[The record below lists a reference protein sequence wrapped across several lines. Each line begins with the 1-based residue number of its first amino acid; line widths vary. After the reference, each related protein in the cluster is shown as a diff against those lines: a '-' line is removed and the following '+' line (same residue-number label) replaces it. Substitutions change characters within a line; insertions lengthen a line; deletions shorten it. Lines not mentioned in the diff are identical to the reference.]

1 MSLQIRAIAIY
12 SHEGERREVEFKLG
26 ALNIVTGA
34 SKTGKSA
41 LLDIVDYCWG
51 RSECTVAEGEIRKS
65 VSWFGVHF
73 DSDGE
78 GILIA
83 RRNPGPAGK
92 SSDDIFFVRGI
103 EELPAGIEQFHKN
116 TTADGLR
123 LRLSAVLGISENL
136 HLPPEG
142 ATRSPLEASS
152 GHAILFCLQ
161 QQDEIANR
169 RLLFHRQGEQFMP
182 AAIKDALPYFLGAV
196 DENHLLTLRR
206 YNDARARLRRL
217 EREYAEARA
226 LSDQSSNSA
235 QQLLNEA
242 RRAGLIA
249 ADAVT
254 RDNQG
259 AHNLL
264 QQAAAPRPLD
274 VSAMDDPGAEL
285 EELENRRRK
294 LRSDLQEIR
303 EEILEIQR
311 INREASEFETEARE
325 QEARLASIGL
335 VPPKAE

>member
-12 SHEGERREVEFKLG
+12 SHKGERREVEFELG
-26 ALNIVTGA
+26 ALNIITGA

-65 VSWFGVHF
+65 VSWFAVHF
-73 DSDGE
+73 DSAGE

-92 SSDDIFFVRGI
+92 TSDDIFFARGVK
-103 EELPAGIEQFHKN
+103 ELPASNEQFHKN

-123 LRLSAVLGISENL
+123 LRLSSVLGISENL
-136 HLPPEG
+136 HVPAEG
-142 ATRSPLEASS
+142 ATRAPLEASA

-182 AAIKDALPYFLGAV
+182 AAIKDTLPYFLGAV

-217 EREYAEARA
+217 EREYAEARSLA
-226 LSDQSSNSA
+226 DQSSKSA
-235 QQLLNEA
+235 QLLLNEA
-242 RRAGLIA
+242 RRASLIP
-249 ADAVT
+249 ADAVALDT
-254 RDNQG
+254 QQVRS
-259 AHNLL
+259 LL

-274 VSAMDDPGAEL
+274 VSTMDNPGAEL
-285 EELENRRRK
+285 DELENRRRK
-294 LRSDLQEIR
+294 LRSDLQEVR
-303 EEILEIQR
+303 EEILEIER
-311 INREASEFETEARE
+311 INREASEFEM
-325 QEARLASIGL
+325 
-335 VPPKAE
+335 